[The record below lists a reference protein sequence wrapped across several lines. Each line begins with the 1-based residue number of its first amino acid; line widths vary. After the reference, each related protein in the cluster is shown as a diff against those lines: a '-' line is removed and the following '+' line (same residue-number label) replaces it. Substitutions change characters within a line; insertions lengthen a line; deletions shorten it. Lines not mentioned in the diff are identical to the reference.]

1 MRKKGIS
8 GCVKSVKLITVF
20 PIPKPVPTLVV
31 FDVVFFCGHQREF
44 RTVKWR
50 SRKRRKTVLSSLP
63 NSDLVQ
69 LTNVSKV
76 TDRPRTVWVRAAFRC
91 SFSPESVQMEEIC
104 GNI

>member
-8 GCVKSVKLITVF
+8 GCVKGVKLSTIF

-31 FDVVFFCGHQREF
+31 LGVVFFCGHKREF

-50 SRKRRKTVLSSLP
+50 SRKRRKTVLSFSP

-69 LTNVSKV
+69 LTNVIKV
-76 TDRPRTVWVRAAFRC
+76 TVRPRTVWVRAAFRC
-91 SFSPESVQMEEIC
+91 SFPPESVQMEEIC